1 MTNLRRDINRLE
13 RKRRGKTGGKVMRK
27 FKDINA
33 TYRVNEMGINLFIEE
48 LKQRLIVKKTKVK
61 RYQHRISQF

>member
-1 MTNLRRDINRLE
+1 
-13 RKRRGKTGGKVMRK
+13 MRK

-48 LKQRLIVKKTKVK
+48 LKQRLIVKKTKTK
-61 RYQHRISQF
+61 RYQHRISQFKQNQVFQFNKK

>member
-1 MTNLRRDINRLE
+1 
-13 RKRRGKTGGKVMRK
+13 MRK